1 MDRPDAQD
9 ARWIPILL
17 QCPYES
23 AQLRNTVDEYRP
35 IQLRGKDAVPKA
47 AHQDQSFLEPQV
59 DHPRITTYDDGGRP
73 LNIVLQGQLED
84 AKKDFWNARNSW
96 FPTWTSPAMEVSKVV
111 MWQQC
116 DGDEQL

>member
-1 MDRPDAQD
+1 MLTLTFGGKIGDGYCFHGDFINGWFEDAQSGKP
-9 ARWIPILL
+9 WI
-17 QCPYES
+17 
-23 AQLRNTVDEYRP
+23 
-35 IQLRGKDAVPKA
+35 
-47 AHQDQSFLEPQV
+47 
-59 DHPRITTYDDGGRP
+59 DGSP
-73 LNIVLQGQLED
+73 N